1 MLFNQHKKLQL
12 YNILNGVKLEYLK
25 NKEPFNI
32 MDADIKLTYN
42 VINMKFIKGK
52 NYFVIVPKKTNNKS
66 DGNFKKPNSKP
77 YEHKFTPEENAA
89 YLERKKRRESHGDS
103 RSQSPIGHK
112 FENKFENKFTPEETA
127 AYLERKKKR
136 NLSINKNGYSD
147 IKPIVQDTTIGG
159 VCKSNKINPIHTY
172 IFYNIF

>member
-89 YLERKKRRESHGDS
+89 YLERKKRRESHVDS
-103 RSQSPIGHK
+103 RSQSPVGHK
-112 FENKFENKFTPEETA
+112 FENKF
-127 AYLERKKKR
+127 
-136 NLSINKNGYSD
+136 
-147 IKPIVQDTTIGG
+147 TIL
-159 VCKSNKINPIHTY
+159 VILI
-172 IFYNIF
+172 